1 MKETILKELYSRKLG
16 IERQIEWH
24 IESATE
30 YDKIGESYFNELSC
44 FKGKLTELKDIIFYV
59 EGL

>member
-1 MKETILKELYSRKLG
+1 MKKTILKELNSRKLG

-24 IESATE
+24 IEYATE
-30 YDKIGESYFNELSC
+30 YDKIWGSYFNELSC
-44 FKGKLTELKDIIFYV
+44 FKGKLTEVKEIIFYV